1 MTLEGFKPVSI
12 DNFNVDAG
20 AIHDLGKVTLVPG
33 GLTETVEVKAEVT
46 PVQVST
52 GTRQFSVTADQLQNI
67 QMKGRDIYGLLA
79 VVPGVQDSN
88 LSRDFTSWTSA
99 NNININGAP
108 VTANNMMID
117 GIAQRDE
124 YGTNAFVNPN
134 IDAVAEVQVV
144 ANGYT
149 AENGRSNGGLV
160 NFVTKQQ
167 PASRHRL
174 RNARRE
180 DWNENDYVRIRQGQP
195 NPSIASISPAT
206 PSVARGHPGVLDSRT
221 STRKVFFFGP
231 QVTSDDRPTVTATAN
246 YLTELERRGA
256 SRRRGLRQQVRT
268 TARSADPGLHD
279 GPRISWQPPPE
290 RINPIGQKM
299 LNMLLQPN
307 GYVPPGANQQYNAN
321 FISNETPEHN
331 RIDYVFRGDVALS
344 EKWRFNGRVLADQEN
359 NIRVNEF
366 GPGIGKANNTVPA
379 WQLSGM
385 VTTVLSLTLRQR
397 DEHRLCHQPLQPA
410 RLPERLRLPAGL
422 RTSGC
427 LSAASRLRHLLRL
440 QRAATE
446 RLVLR
451 LDRRQAARPVSA

>member
-160 NFVTKQQ
+160 NFVTKSGSSQLEA
-167 PASRHRL
+167 PAG
-174 RNARRE
+174 NARRE

-195 NPSIASISPAT
+195 KP
-206 PSVARGHPGVLDSRT
+206 L
-221 STRKVFFFGP
+221 
-231 QVTSDDRPTVTATAN
+231 
-246 YLTELERRGA
+246 Y
-256 SRRRGLRQQVRT
+256 
-268 TARSADPGLHD
+268 
-279 GPRISWQPPPE
+279 
-290 RINPIGQKM
+290 
-299 LNMLLQPN
+299 
-307 GYVPPGANQQYNAN
+307 
-321 FISNETPEHN
+321 
-331 RIDYVFRGDVALS
+331 
-344 EKWRFNGRVLADQEN
+344 
-359 NIRVNEF
+359 RVNIAGYSVG
-366 GPGIGKANNTVPA
+366 GP
-379 WQLSGM
+379 WS
-385 VTTVLSLTLRQR
+385 
-397 DEHRLCHQPLQPA
+397 
-410 RLPERLRLPAGL
+410 
-422 RTSGC
+422 
-427 LSAASRLRHLLRL
+427 SRS
-440 QRAATE
+440 
-446 RLVLR
+446 
-451 LDRRQAARPVSA
+451 PG